1 MLTNGQR
8 HASIELACGLAEEV
22 VRTFGKVRLCAFGTS
37 MVPSI
42 LPGDLLAI
50 QKAGLQ
56 EIALGEVVLFSQ
68 KGRLFIHRVVDR
80 QVSSTADS
88 LEEPCL
94 ITRGDRLA
102 HNDPPVTSRE
112 LLGRVVSV
120 ERGNRRVE
128 LLAQPVRPNRLIVR
142 LLRTSDRATC
152 LYLRIAAYWR
162 AIFLR
167 EAKCRV

>member
-1 MLTNGQR
+1 MPTNGQR

-56 EIALGEVVLFSQ
+56 EIAVGEVVLFSQ
-68 KGRLFIHRVVDR
+68 NGRLFIHRVVDR
-80 QVSSTADS
+80 QVSSTGDS

-94 ITRGDRLA
+94 ITRGDRLG
-102 HNDPPVTSRE
+102 HNDPPVSSGE

-120 ERGNRRVE
+120 ERGNRQVE
-128 LLAQPVRPNRLIVR
+128 LLAQPVRSNRLIVR
-142 LLRTSDRATC
+142 LLRTSDRATYF
-152 LYLRIAAYWR
+152 YLRIAAYWR